1 MGTVT
6 AKTIIDKAT
15 IQLID
20 LTNIRWTRA
29 ELLSWLNDGMRQI
42 VLIQPSASSTTSVIS
57 LQAGTRQYIP
67 DDGWLLLNIYRNM
80 GTTGSTPG
88 RAVRIISREILDNFN
103 PNWHTATATAEV
115 RNYMYTN
122 QDQLAFYVYPPNTGT
137 QKIEINYSAQPT
149 DLTSES
155 SVIPIFDV
163 FQSALVDYILYRACS
178 KDAEYA
184 PGVQLSQSYM
194 ATFVAAVQGKTQSEV
209 SNDPSQ
215 ALNPPNPAIRGSTSA

>member
-6 AKTIIDKAT
+6 AKTIIDKAS

-29 ELLSWLNDGMRQI
+29 ELLSWLNDGLRQI
-42 VLIQPSASSTTSVIS
+42 VTIQPSASSTTVSKQLAV
-57 LQAGTRQYIP
+57 GTRQYIP
-67 DDGWLLLNIYRNM
+67 TDGWLLLSVYRNM
-80 GTTGSTPG
+80 GTNGTTPG
-88 RAVRIISREILDNFN
+88 RIIRIVSREILDSFN
-103 PNWHTATATAEV
+103 PYWNTVTATAEV
-115 RNYMYTN
+115 RNYMYTD

-137 QKIEINYSAQPT
+137 QYIELNYSVQPV
-149 DLTSES
+149 DLTLETQP
-155 SVIPIFDV
+155 IPIFDV

-194 ATFVAAVQGKTQSEV
+194 ATFVAAIQGKNQSEITSNPTQSLG
-209 SNDPSQ
+209 PS
-215 ALNPPNPAIRGSTSA
+215 NPPIRGSAQ

>member
-6 AKTIIDKAT
+6 AKTIIDKAS

-29 ELLSWLNDGMRQI
+29 ELLSWLNDGLRQI
-42 VLIQPSASSTTSVIS
+42 VTIQPSASSTTVSKQLTV
-57 LQAGTRQYIP
+57 GTRQYIP
-67 DDGWLLLNIYRNM
+67 TDGWLLLSIYRNM
-80 GTTGSTPG
+80 GTNGTTPG
-88 RAVRIISREILDNFN
+88 RVIRIISREILDSFN
-103 PNWHTATATAEV
+103 PNWNTVTATAEV
-115 RNYMYTN
+115 RNYMYTD

-137 QKIEINYSAQPT
+137 QYIELNYSVQPV
-149 DLTSES
+149 DLTLETQP
-155 SVIPIFDV
+155 IPIFDV

-194 ATFVAAVQGKTQSEV
+194 ATFVAAIQGKNQSEITSNPTQSLG
-209 SNDPSQ
+209 PS
-215 ALNPPNPAIRGSTSA
+215 NPPVRGSAQ

>member
-42 VLIQPSASSTTSVIS
+42 VLIQPSASSTTSVIK
-57 LQAGTRQYIP
+57 LDAGTRQYIP
-67 DDGWLLLNIYRNM
+67 DDGWLLLAIYRNM
-80 GTTGSTPG
+80 GTTGTTPG
-88 RAVRIISREILDNFN
+88 RAIRIISREIIDGFN
-103 PNWHTATATAEV
+103 PDWHSDTAKAEV
-115 RNYMYTN
+115 RNYIYTN

-137 QKIEINYSAQPT
+137 QYIEINYSAQPSNITET
-149 DLTSES
+149 D
-155 SVIPIFDV
+155 VIPIFDV

-178 KDAEYA
+178 KDAQYA
-184 PGVQLSQSYM
+184 PGLQLASQYS
-194 ATFVAAVQGKTQSEV
+194 AAFVAAIQGKTESEV
-209 SNDPSQ
+209 TNDPTQ
-215 ALNPPNPAIRGSTSA
+215 ALSPRNPPVRGSSQ

>member
-20 LTNIRWTRA
+20 LANIRWTRA

-42 VLIQPSASSTTSVIS
+42 VLIQPSASSTTSVIK
-57 LQAGTRQYIP
+57 LDAGTRQYIP
-67 DDGWLLLNIYRNM
+67 DDGWLLLAIYRNM
-80 GTTGSTPG
+80 GTTGTTPG
-88 RAVRIISREILDNFN
+88 RAIRIISREILDGFN
-103 PNWHTATATAEV
+103 PDWNTDTAKAEV
-115 RNYMYTN
+115 RNYIYTN

-137 QKIEINYSAQPT
+137 QYIEINYSAQPT

-155 SVIPIFDV
+155 QVIPIFDV

-184 PGVQLSQSYM
+184 PGIALAQQYS
-194 ATFVAAVQGKTQSEV
+194 AAFVAAIQGKTESEV
-209 SNDPSQ
+209 TNDPTQ
-215 ALNPPNPAIRGSTSA
+215 ALSPRNPPVRGSAQ

>member
-6 AKTIIDKAT
+6 AKAIIDKAS

-20 LTNIRWTRA
+20 LANIRWTRD

-42 VLIQPSASSTTSVIS
+42 VVIQPSATSTTASVQ
-57 LQAGTRQYIP
+57 LVAGTRQTLP
-67 DDGWLLLNIYRNM
+67 TGGWLLLQMYRNM
-80 GTTGSTPG
+80 GTSGTTPG
-88 RAVRIISREILDNFN
+88 RAIRIVSRELLDNFN
-103 PNWHTATATAEV
+103 PNWHTDAQKAEV
-115 RNYMYTN
+115 RNYIYDI

-137 QKIEINYSAQPT
+137 QYVELNYSVQPA

-155 SVIPIFDV
+155 QVIPIFDI

-184 PGVQLSQSYM
+184 PGLQLAQGYLS
-194 ATFVAAVQGKTQSEV
+194 TFVAAIQGKSGTEAT
-209 SNDPSQ
+209 NDPVQS
-215 ALNPPNPAIRGSTSA
+215 LNPRNTSLPGSQS

>member
-20 LTNIRWTRA
+20 LTNIRWTRV

-42 VLIQPSASSTTSVIS
+42 VLIQPSASSTTSVIK
-57 LQAGTRQYIP
+57 LGTGTRQYIP
-67 DDGWLLLNIYRNM
+67 DDGWLLLAIYRNM
-80 GTTGSTPG
+80 GTTGATPG
-88 RAVRIISREILDNFN
+88 RAIRIISREILDGFN
-103 PNWHTATATAEV
+103 PNWNTDKATAEV
-115 RNYMYTN
+115 RNYIYTN

-137 QKIEINYSAQPT
+137 QYVEINYSAQPA
-149 DLTSES
+149 DLTAETQ
-155 SVIPIFDV
+155 VIPIFDV

-184 PGVQLSQSYM
+184 PGLQLAQSYLQ
-194 ATFVAAVQGKTQSEV
+194 TFIAAVQGKTESEV

-215 ALNPPNPAIRGSTSA
+215 GLNPRNPAVRGTSQ

>member
-42 VLIQPSASSTTSVIS
+42 VLIQPSASSTTSVVQ

-67 DDGWLLLNIYRNM
+67 DDGWLLLSIYRNM
-80 GTTGSTPG
+80 GTNGTTPG
-88 RAVRIISREILDNFN
+88 RAIRIISREILDGFN
-103 PNWHTATATAEV
+103 PNWNTDKATAEV
-115 RNYMYTN
+115 RNYIYTN

-137 QKIEINYSAQPT
+137 QYIEINYSAQPT
-149 DLTSES
+149 DLTTETE
-155 SVIPIFDV
+155 VIPIFDV

-184 PGVQLSQSYM
+184 PGLQLAQQYS
-194 ATFVAAVQGKTQSEV
+194 AAFVAAIQGKTESEV
-209 SNDPSQ
+209 LNDPTQ
-215 ALNPPNPAIRGSTSA
+215 ALSPRNPIARGSSQ

>member
-29 ELLSWLNDGMRQI
+29 ELLSWLNDGMRQT
-42 VLIQPSASSTTSVIS
+42 VLIQPSASSTTSVIK
-57 LQAGTRQYIP
+57 LDAGTRQYIP
-67 DDGWLLLNIYRNM
+67 DDGWLLLAIYRNM
-80 GTTGSTPG
+80 GTTGTTPG
-88 RAVRIISREILDNFN
+88 RAIRIISREIIDSFN
-103 PNWHTATATAEV
+103 PDWHTDTAKAEV
-115 RNYMYTN
+115 RNYIYTN

-137 QKIEINYSAQPT
+137 QYIEINYSAQPT

-155 SVIPIFDV
+155 QVIPIFDV

-184 PGVQLSQSYM
+184 PGVALAQQYS
-194 ATFVAAVQGKTQSEV
+194 AAFVAAIKGKSE
-209 SNDPSQ
+209 SEITNDPTQ
-215 ALNPPNPAIRGSTSA
+215 ALSPRNPVIRGTSQ

>member
-20 LTNIRWTRA
+20 LANIRWTRA
-29 ELLSWLNDGMRQI
+29 ELLSWLNDGMRQT
-42 VLIQPSASSTTSVIS
+42 VLIQPSAASTTSVVK
-57 LQAGTRQYIP
+57 LDPGTRQYIP
-67 DDGWLLLNIYRNM
+67 SDGWLLLGIYRNM
-80 GTTGSTPG
+80 GTDGNTPG
-88 RAVRIISREILDNFN
+88 RAIRIISREIIDGFN
-103 PNWHTATATAEV
+103 PDWHTDTAKAEV
-115 RNYMYTN
+115 RNYIYTN

-137 QKIEINYSAQPT
+137 QYIELNYSAQPT

-155 SVIPIFDV
+155 QVIPIFDV

-184 PGVQLSQSYM
+184 PGLALAQQYS
-194 ATFVAAVQGKTQSEV
+194 AAFVAAIQGKTESEV
-209 SNDPSQ
+209 TNDPTQ
-215 ALNPPNPAIRGSTSA
+215 ALSPRNPPVRGSAQ